1 MAQGWFRRPKGRLVY
16 VWQIEDPKTGRKLER
31 AKVVGEATLSDED
44 GWQIVGGMKAR
55 KEIVIEPDIP
65 SEAHSFSYL
74 AEYYLVKKEWRKNS
88 TKELHTQVVN
98 DVLVPRWGTQVAV
111 KAKPRHIKAW
121 LMSLPVAPG
130 TRDKYKTIMGTVYT
144 FAQCEG
150 LLPLGEQ
157 HNPVHYVIG
166 ISSPSA
172 YEAVALTP
180 EDTLKVL
187 EQLRQPE
194 YTMIVVVAVTGMRVS
209 ELLGLRWRDMLWDRS
224 EIRIRQT
231 YVHNQIQQGAKTKL
245 SQSSVTMH
253 PILAQLLKD
262 WRSESSHAQEADF
275 VFASARICGRKPRCG
290 SMVVESHLRPAAER
304 AGVIETSDG
313 KTHINGELVK
323 RFGFHTFRHSLTSW
337 LMANGENPQ
346 IVRAMLRWTNL
357 NMLSHYTH
365 SFQADKLEAQ
375 GAVLKKLVRSGNPSD
390 REPEREL
397 EGVKSS

>member
-1 MAQGWFRRPKGRLVY
+1 MPFGQTIKAAVPEPQKGGNKMAQGWFRRPKGRLVY
-16 VWQIEDPKTGRKLER
+16 VWQIEDPKTGHKLER
-31 AKVVGEATLSDED
+31 AKVVGDASLSDED
-44 GWQIVGGMKAR
+44 GWQIVGGMKAG

-187 EQLRQPE
+187 R
-194 YTMIVVVAVTGMRVS
+194 
-209 ELLGLRWRDMLWDRS
+209 
-224 EIRIRQT
+224 
-231 YVHNQIQQGAKTKL
+231 
-245 SQSSVTMH
+245 
-253 PILAQLLKD
+253 
-262 WRSESSHAQEADF
+262 
-275 VFASARICGRKPRCG
+275 
-290 SMVVESHLRPAAER
+290 AA
-304 AGVIETSDG
+304 
-313 KTHINGELVK
+313 
-323 RFGFHTFRHSLTSW
+323 
-337 LMANGENPQ
+337 
-346 IVRAMLRWTNL
+346 
-357 NMLSHYTH
+357 
-365 SFQADKLEAQ
+365 
-375 GAVLKKLVRSGNPSD
+375 
-390 REPEREL
+390 
-397 EGVKSS
+397 